1 MAGTQISNLFLKIH
15 GIETRIHNGE
25 KIVSL
30 ITDTEIIGYSHAKKK
45 KSDLYLIPVTK
56 INLKWIKNVNAR
68 PTMVKLLG
76 KKIGKILILV
86 SVMIIL
92 FETPKAQA
100 TQVEVNKWVYIK
112 LNTFYT
118 EMETEN

>member
-1 MAGTQISNLFLKIH
+1 M
-15 GIETRIHNGE
+15 
-25 KIVSL
+25 
-30 ITDTEIIGYSHAKKK
+30 
-45 KSDLYLIPVTK
+45 KSDPYHTPFTK

>member
-1 MAGTQISNLFLKIH
+1 M
-15 GIETRIHNGE
+15 
-25 KIVSL
+25 
-30 ITDTEIIGYSHAKKK
+30 
-45 KSDLYLIPVTK
+45 KSDPYHIPFTK

-92 FETPKAQA
+92 FETPEAQA